1 MKYRVIKSRRRTLCL
16 SVEKDGEIL
25 VRAPIATGDKEI
37 EAFVIKHERWISARL
52 AKRKGERRLS
62 LNDGERITLFGV
74 TYEIEEGKPKLE
86 NGIIFLPVNGRKEAF
101 LKLIKRYSKEKMS
114 ALAESVSSRYRF
126 EYSSIR
132 ISSARTRWGSCS
144 RKGVLSFTCFLAF
157 VPVDLAYYVAV
168 HELRHTRHFDHSRN
182 FWREVESVLPDWR
195 SRRKALR
202 KEEDCLNYLR

>member
-1 MKYRVIKSRRRTLCL
+1 MNYRVIKSKRRTLCL

-25 VRAPIATGDKEI
+25 VRAPIDTGDKEI
-37 EAFVIKHERWISARL
+37 KDFVIKHERWISARL
-52 AKRKGERRLS
+52 AKRKGERGLS
-62 LNDGERITLFGV
+62 LNDGERIALFGES
-74 TYEIEEGKPKLE
+74 YEIEAGKPKLE
-86 NGIIFLPVNGRKEAF
+86 SGIIFLPVNGRKEAF

-114 ALAESVSSRYRF
+114 ALAESVSSRYGF
-126 EYSSIR
+126 EYSLIR
-132 ISSARTRWGSCS
+132 ISTARTRWGSCS

-168 HELRHTRHFDHSRN
+168 HELCHTRHFDHSKN
-182 FWREVESVLPDWR
+182 FWREVERVLPDWR

>member
-1 MKYRVIKSRRRTLCL
+1 MSYRVIKSKRRTLCL

-25 VRAPIATGDKEI
+25 VRAPIDTGDKEI
-37 EAFVIKHERWISARL
+37 KDFVIKHERWISTRL
-52 AKRKGERRLS
+52 AKRKGERGLS
-62 LNDGERITLFGV
+62 LNDGERIALFGES
-74 TYEIEEGKPKLE
+74 YEIEEGKLKLE
-86 NGIIFLPVNGRKEAF
+86 SGIIFLPVNGRKEAF

-114 ALAESVSSRYRF
+114 ALAESVSSRYGF
-126 EYSSIR
+126 EYSLIR
-132 ISSARTRWGSCS
+132 ISTARTRWGSCS

-168 HELRHTRHFDHSRN
+168 HELCHTRHFDHSKN
-182 FWREVESVLPDWR
+182 FWREVERVLPDWR

>member
-1 MKYRVIKSRRRTLCL
+1 MNYRVIKSKRRTLCL

-25 VRAPIATGDKEI
+25 VRAPIDTGDKEI
-37 EAFVIKHERWISARL
+37 KDFVIKHERWISARL
-52 AKRKGERRLS
+52 AKRKGERGLS
-62 LNDGERITLFGV
+62 LNDGERIALFGES
-74 TYEIEEGKPKLE
+74 YEIEEGKPKLE
-86 NGIIFLPVNGRKEAF
+86 SGIIFLPANGRKEAF

-114 ALAESVSSRYRF
+114 ALAESVSSRYGF
-126 EYSSIR
+126 EYSLIR
-132 ISSARTRWGSCS
+132 ISTARTRWGSCS

-168 HELRHTRHFDHSRN
+168 HELCHTRHFDHSKN
-182 FWREVESVLPDWR
+182 FWREVERLLPDWR

>member
-1 MKYRVIKSRRRTLCL
+1 MNYRVIKSKRRTLCL

-37 EAFVIKHERWISARL
+37 KDFVRKHERWISARL

-62 LNDGERITLFGV
+62 LNDGERIALFGES
-74 TYEIEEGKPKLE
+74 YEIEEGKPKLE

-114 ALAESVSSRYRF
+114 ALAESVSSRYGF
-126 EYSSIR
+126 EYSLIR
-132 ISSARTRWGSCS
+132 ISTARTRWGSCS
-144 RKGVLSFTCFLAF
+144 KKGVLSFTCFLAF

-168 HELRHTRHFDHSRN
+168 HELCHTRHFDHSKN
-182 FWREVESVLPDWR
+182 FWREVERVLPDWR